1 MNYTFADLK
10 KYCAEKGLKIA
21 TMPGTD
27 QLHFYEFGEIPNIE
41 KTIAKQADADKLN
54 AKEDSNY
61 QGITLYFIFY
71 N

>member
-10 KYCAEKGLKIA
+10 KYCAENGLIIA

-41 KTIAKQADADKLN
+41 KTMAKHFCFANLVIN
-54 AKEDSNY
+54 
-61 QGITLYFIFY
+61 LFH
-71 N
+71 

>member
-10 KYCAEKGLKIA
+10 KYCAENGLIIA

-41 KTIAKQADADKLN
+41 KTMAKQAELLN
-54 AKEDSNY
+54 AKEDSNH
-61 QGITLYFIFY
+61 QGITLYFIIY